1 MTVEALEAAHE
12 KGIVHRDLKPANV
25 KVTPDG
31 KVKVLDFGLARTFLR
46 DRENQELSDSPTLSA
61 TFTQKGFILG
71 TASYMSPEQ
80 AQDQTVDKRTD
91 IWAFGCVLYETLTGQ
106 SAFAGKTVTEIIV
119 AVIRAEPD
127 LNNLPENL
135 HWRLREVLERCLK
148 KELKDR
154 YHNISDVR
162 LYIEKLLE
170 DPGGVLVPPH
180 KTVKPR
186 IRLRTIILPWA
197 VIIVLTAIIAGLVVL
212 NLKES
217 GPKQIIRL
225 DYDLPDEQQFGD
237 IVNPLPAISPE
248 GNQFVYSTT
257 EGLYLRSIDELDA
270 RLIPGTDNGPTD
282 PFFSPDGQMQ
292 GTATKAM
299 W

>member
-1 MTVEALEAAHE
+1 
-12 KGIVHRDLKPANV
+12 
-25 KVTPDG
+25 
-31 KVKVLDFGLARTFLR
+31 
-46 DRENQELSDSPTLSA
+46 
-61 TFTQKGFILG
+61 
-71 TASYMSPEQ
+71 MSPEQ

-127 LNNLPENL
+127 WNNLPENL

-225 DYDLPDEQQFGD
+225 D
-237 IVNPLPAISPE
+237 
-248 GNQFVYSTT
+248 
-257 EGLYLRSIDELDA
+257 
-270 RLIPGTDNGPTD
+270 
-282 PFFSPDGQMQ
+282 
-292 GTATKAM
+292 
-299 W
+299 